1 MIHVKLTRLIYIG
14 VVAACLAGITLFIGM
29 SADAAGLEILSENMR
44 FDSGLILG
52 VGFACLVLATFSKQR
67 KTEKEAALDFNK
79 WLLAQHPV
87 MIEKWLKNGEISIE
101 KLYEIYLN
109 K

>member
-1 MIHVKLTRLIYIG
+1 MIHVKFTRLIYIG
-14 VVAACLAGITLFIGM
+14 VIAACLAGIALFIGM
-29 SADAAGLEILSENMR
+29 AADTAGMERLSEIMR
-44 FDSGLILG
+44 FDSGIILG
-52 VGFACLVLATFSKQR
+52 IGFACLIPVVFCKQR

-87 MIEKWLKNGEISIE
+87 MIEKWLKNGEVSIE
-101 KLYEIYLN
+101 QLYQIYLN